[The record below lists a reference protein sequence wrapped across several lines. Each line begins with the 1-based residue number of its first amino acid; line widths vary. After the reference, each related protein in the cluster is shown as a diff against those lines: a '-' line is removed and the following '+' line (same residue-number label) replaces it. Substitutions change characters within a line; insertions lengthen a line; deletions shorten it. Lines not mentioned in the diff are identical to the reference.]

1 MKSLTITSSR
11 TAAGKTT
18 VGLGIALNSGMKCGY
33 YKPYGDHL
41 VYSKK
46 SLHDLD
52 AMVYQNWM
60 GMGNEV
66 LESTLGFDADKIISH
81 WNSNELKSVLK
92 RNYDTV
98 AKGKDLMIV
107 ETARNYSFG
116 GHMDM
121 DSITLAQSF
130 DSELLL
136 VAEGDIPLIL
146 DKVLAIA
153 KCAENIAK
161 FKGIVINKVSEED
174 REKIEIEV
182 PPILEKKGIKLLGI
196 MPKHPELEWGH
207 MRLVLEKLN
216 AKLIAG
222 GDGVGNIVKTVQVG
236 ALSAEQA
243 MKMPNFFRENKVLIT
258 GGDRVDLIF
267 ACLGKETAGIVLT
280 NNILPHPKIIAK
292 ADDLNIPIIS
302 VHMDTYTTAKAVEK
316 IIAEISPDEV
326 EKRELIKNMAKKELD
341 LDAILK

>member
-1 MKSLTITSSR
+1 
-11 TAAGKTT
+11 
-18 VGLGIALNSGMKCGY
+18 V
-33 YKPYGDHL
+33 
-41 VYSKK
+41 
-46 SLHDLD
+46 
-52 AMVYQNWM
+52 
-60 GMGNEV
+60 
-66 LESTLGFDADKIISH
+66 
-81 WNSNELKSVLK
+81 
-92 RNYDTV
+92 
-98 AKGKDLMIV
+98 
-107 ETARNYSFG
+107 
-116 GHMDM
+116 
-121 DSITLAQSF
+121 
-130 DSELLL
+130 
-136 VAEGDIPLIL
+136 
-146 DKVLAIA
+146 
-153 KCAENIAK
+153 
-161 FKGIVINKVSEED
+161 
-174 REKIEIEV
+174 IEV

-326 EKRELIKNMAKKELD
+326 EKRELIKAMAKKELD
-341 LDAILK
+341 LDAILN